1 MVDCTITKN
10 IDRPCK
16 DLQGGIAR
24 VVLFPYEKYTRS
36 QITIVGQ
43 EIQTFPT
50 VTVFSVY
57 SVGANFTETTQVDG
71 GAVSWKQNFTIDIPK
86 SSVDSEVY
94 RFVNKR
100 YRAMFIDRNNNVRML
115 GLYNGLEASIT
126 EETGSDKGSFSG
138 NRVTFEGQEDRQAQ
152 YYPSFFLNYGFEDG
166 SNYIF
171 QDFNNYIFNS

>member
-71 GAVSWKQNFTIDIPK
+71 GAVSWKQNFTIDILQK
-86 SSVDSEVY
+86 
-94 RFVNKR
+94 
-100 YRAMFIDRNNNVRML
+100 A
-115 GLYNGLEASIT
+115 
-126 EETGSDKGSFSG
+126 
-138 NRVTFEGQEDRQAQ
+138 
-152 YYPSFFLNYGFEDG
+152 
-166 SNYIF
+166 
-171 QDFNNYIFNS
+171 